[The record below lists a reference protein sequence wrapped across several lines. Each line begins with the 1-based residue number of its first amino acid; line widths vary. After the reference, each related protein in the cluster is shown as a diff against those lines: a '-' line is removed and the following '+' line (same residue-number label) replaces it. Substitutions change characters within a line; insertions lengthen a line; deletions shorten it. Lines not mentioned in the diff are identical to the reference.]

1 MAGLFVSFESAE
13 SKQDQCTNQEL
24 GLQSQCKGHVQNKDT
39 LDRLDVDSTDMKYLK
54 EEVWDA
60 AVHYG
65 KPSGI
70 WRTFI

>member
-24 GLQSQCKGHVQNKDT
+24 GLHCKGHVQNKDT
-39 LDRLDVDSTDMKYLK
+39 LDWIDSTDMKYLK

-60 AVHYG
+60 AMQRMHGWDYLRDE
-65 KPSGI
+65 I
-70 WRTFI
+70 IQM